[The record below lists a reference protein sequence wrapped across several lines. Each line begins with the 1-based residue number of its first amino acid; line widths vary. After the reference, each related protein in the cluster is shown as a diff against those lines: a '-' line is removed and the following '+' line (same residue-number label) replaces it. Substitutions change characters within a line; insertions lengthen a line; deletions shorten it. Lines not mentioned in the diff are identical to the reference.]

1 MTYKRPGALGE
12 GGAKRTLSAGGN
24 NEIRGELWY
33 TSPMGGQRR
42 CMYVTINTSTGRI
55 TVTSQPSVAK
65 HQRVTV
71 YESKFTTL
79 TATSWFTHDS
89 QAPRAHYSPPSVG
102 KWYYF
107 TVSVQKAS
115 GEQAAQSTGSVA
127 LQPSRQGLSRSA
139 VVCAKLVA
147 DKAAAATAAA
157 PKGADTLVFST
168 NKQTEIKK
176 WEHFFRSPIRSRA
189 RSTSPGVRQQH
200 ARSPSTPRAA
210 EASAGLDGVLLAPA
224 THGKSARH
232 THHADATTSVLD
244 ASSAASEAE
253 AALSLRLSALRSE
266 MLAGVEASEAATRAD
281 IEEVHDKL
289 SGEAFSLLD
298 GVWGLTASLTATLS
312 QAASVSAKRARGHA
326 APVGGYGS
334 PASPA
339 GSAGCSRIMDDVLE
353 RDILL
358 EAAERR
364 LGCDGTPRAS
374 PGEGGAGGSTPKKTS
389 AAAASAAVSPPPL
402 RCAQQSR
409 PGKAWLVAS
418 AEPAPF
424 RLFAGDGAGAAG
436 GQTVALHRGAV
447 VVSEEEEAGG
457 GGGGG
462 QLRGQTEI
470 AGVIDG
476 AAIAKK
482 KAGSWTETLVR
493 AELLVGTHAY
503 QVPRGLSIRVTGLLD
518 GDDTKVVVRALCVGA
533 VGDPSRYFELV
544 QGDGWIV
551 VGSEGATVRA
561 GPSLE
566 SRIVGTEALPHG
578 TLAWVTE
585 IVGHRARIASPVV
598 GWVSTISQATLHNEP
613 KVILEKASCVRQAF
627 LEQHCAMLKQQV
639 ATLTSELT
647 SQVEAAAASAAAAS
661 KAERCAAELA
671 ASVALA
677 QAEQQTRAAAH
688 AELVADL
695 GAQKDDLAAKAAAL
709 ETSLR
714 EANEEADSLDAELSK
729 QDTLSQFYL
738 RKICQLEASVMS
750 LTSEHSSTLELQ
762 KTLAHELA
770 LYKTKV
776 FNVKGDARQALAGE
790 AAEDDE
796 ETTADSS
803 LTSSMLSDDVTPG
816 GERRRRRRARAA
828 EAALKAALECQKEE
842 LRLKAAA
849 LDAMSRKA
857 IDTEAALEAD
867 VARLQ
872 ADLRTALASEEEL
885 RAQATAAADEAAVRL
900 QEQKEKA
907 AAEEE
912 AAQRL
917 RSQAAAAGDAS
928 SALAAEVSRLKAQA
942 ATAADEAA
950 SRLQEQ
956 KAKAAAAEEAA
967 QRLRLQASAAAA
979 DESSALAAEVS
990 RLRTQAAAAADEAAA
1005 RLQGQKEQAAAAQDR
1020 ARAQQ
1025 AAAAEEAERRL
1036 RAQAAAAA
1044 DEAAAAAAEA
1054 SRLRAR
1060 REAACGEA
1068 EERLRGEA
1076 AEAAAAL
1083 EAARE
1088 EGRRGEARAAR
1099 AEAEL
1104 ETLGSL
1110 AKQAQQAL
1118 DAQGR
1123 RGAEDAAALRRAAR
1137 EELAAALAAEEAGAR
1152 ARVEAA
1158 QRERGRGAAARRT
1171 RRRCGGP
1178 RARSWRRR
1186 WPRRRRARARGWRR
1200 RSASGTR
1207 SRAPPGP
1214 PPRRRRRA
1222 RRAAPRRSA
1231 RRRRRRRRRRRSG
1244 CARSCGGA
1252 ACRARPRGRR
1262 PRRRLRGRPPR
1273 SARRRRRR
1281 GRLRPGCRRRR
1292 RGRSGGG
1299 GRPPCGWT
1307 RSRLR
1312 RPGCSGRF
1320 AAWRRRPRRRRRRR
1334 GRRRRRWWRGVR
1346 RGTRHRGA
1354 CRCWSR
1360 SWTGGTR
1367 WSATWRGRWRRLR
1380 WGRRCRRR

>member
-1 MTYKRPGALGE
+1 MTYKRAGALGE
-12 GGAKRTLSAGGN
+12 SGAKRTLSAGGN

-42 CMYVTINTSTGRI
+42 CMYVTINTSSGRI

-210 EASAGLDGVLLAPA
+210 EASSGLDGVLLAPA
-224 THGKSARH
+224 AHGKAARH
-232 THHADATTSVLD
+232 HHVDTTTSSSSDVLD

-312 QAASVSAKRARGHA
+312 QAASVSAKRARGGHAA

-374 PGEGGAGGSTPKKTS
+374 PEGAGASSTPKKLS
-389 AAAASAAVSPPPL
+389 VAAAAASAAVSPPPL

-424 RLFAGDGAGAAG
+424 RLFAGDGAAAAAG

-447 VVSEEEEAGG
+447 VVSEEEEDEEQRAAGGTSG

-482 KAGSWTETLVR
+482 KAGSWTETIVR

-518 GDDTKVVVRALCVGA
+518 GDDSKVVVRALCVGA
-533 VGDPSRYFELV
+533 VSDPSRYFELV

-585 IVGHRARIASPVV
+585 IVGHRARIASPSV

-647 SQVEAAAASAAAAS
+647 SQVEAAAASTAAAS

-695 GAQKDDLAAKAAAL
+695 GAQRDDAAAKAAAL
-709 ETSLR
+709 EARLR

-776 FNVKGDARQALAGE
+776 FSAKGDAREVEPAG
-790 AAEDDE
+790 ADDE
-796 ETTADSS
+796 ETTTTADSS
-803 LTSSMLSDDVTPG
+803 LTSSMLSDDAAPGG

-849 LDAMSRKA
+849 LDAISRKA
-857 IDTEAALEAD
+857 IDAEAALEAD

-872 ADLRTALASEEEL
+872 AELRAAQASEEQL
-885 RAQATAAADEAAVRL
+885 RAQAAAAAEEASARL
-900 QEQKEKA
+900 REQKAKAA

-912 AAQRL
+912 AEQRL
-917 RSQAAAAGDAS
+917 RSQAAAAGGES

-942 ATAADEAA
+942 A
-950 SRLQEQ
+950 
-956 KAKAAAAEEAA
+956 
-967 QRLRLQASAAAA
+967 
-979 DESSALAAEVS
+979 
-990 RLRTQAAAAADEAAA
+990 AAADEAAA
-1005 RLQGQKEQAAAAQDR
+1005 RLQEQKEKSAAAQDR

-1036 RAQAAAAA
+1036 RTQAAAAA
-1044 DEAAAAAAEA
+1044 DEAAALAAEA
-1054 SRLRAR
+1054 ARLRAR
-1060 REAACGEA
+1060 REAA
-1068 EERLRGEA
+1068 
-1076 AEAAAAL
+1076 
-1083 EAARE
+1083 
-1088 EGRRGEARAAR
+1088 
-1099 AEAEL
+1099 
-1104 ETLGSL
+1104 S
-1110 AKQAQQAL
+1110 
-1118 DAQGR
+1118 
-1123 RGAEDAAALRRAAR
+1123 
-1137 EELAAALAAEEAGAR
+1137 
-1152 ARVEAA
+1152 
-1158 QRERGRGAAARRT
+1158 
-1171 RRRCGGP
+1171 
-1178 RARSWRRR
+1178 
-1186 WPRRRRARARGWRR
+1186 
-1200 RSASGTR
+1200 
-1207 SRAPPGP
+1207 
-1214 PPRRRRRA
+1214 
-1222 RRAAPRRSA
+1222 
-1231 RRRRRRRRRRRSG
+1231 
-1244 CARSCGGA
+1244 
-1252 ACRARPRGRR
+1252 
-1262 PRRRLRGRPPR
+1262 
-1273 SARRRRRR
+1273 
-1281 GRLRPGCRRRR
+1281 
-1292 RGRSGGG
+1292 
-1299 GRPPCGWT
+1299 
-1307 RSRLR
+1307 
-1312 RPGCSGRF
+1312 
-1320 AAWRRRPRRRRRRR
+1320 
-1334 GRRRRRWWRGVR
+1334 
-1346 RGTRHRGA
+1346 
-1354 CRCWSR
+1354 
-1360 SWTGGTR
+1360 
-1367 WSATWRGRWRRLR
+1367 
-1380 WGRRCRRR
+1380 